1 MSSPTIKNIF
11 VQTEHLVFTGSFVA
25 GSEYR
30 KQDSGKH
37 PVKDCYL
44 QRRRLSLLD
53 YGSLLILLMPPPC
66 GVLKDS

>member
-37 PVKDCYL
+37 PMKG
-44 QRRRLSLLD
+44 RLLFAKAKAQST
-53 YGSLLILLMPPPC
+53 
-66 GVLKDS
+66 